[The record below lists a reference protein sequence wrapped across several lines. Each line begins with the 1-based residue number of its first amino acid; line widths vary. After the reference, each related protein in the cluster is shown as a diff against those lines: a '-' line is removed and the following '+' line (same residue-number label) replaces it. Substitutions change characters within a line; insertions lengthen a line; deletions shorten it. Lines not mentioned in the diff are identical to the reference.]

1 MAGSS
6 GEERSIAMHSTER
19 SVLKRRFILFQ
30 LLAFASFASMN
41 YYNVYLK
48 SVGFDSIRLGIWAS
62 ITSVIGMVTL
72 PLWGVLSDCFR
83 LTKAAWIL
91 SMAVYGVCYA
101 LLPVF
106 GKMPSPLPL
115 YAVLVLYSVVKQP
128 THSLQDAWS
137 MDVLTPHGIRYTEVR
152 GWGSFGFAVTS
163 ILFSFALSERVGMA
177 LDGVFFLTL
186 AMAAVLCVLV
196 LRFREPAGQED
207 LSVAKMTAQYTEDDT
222 SKKEQETGYPLL
234 LFRNYEFAAAFIMVI
249 ALAVYSSLT
258 ITFYAYILEH
268 AGLSPNAYGRYSGIG
283 AFVQMLCMAL
293 LNRFGKR
300 IPPAYI
306 LAAGGFLAA
315 GENLLYSAANGNAMM
330 LMACTLWGFEMAIN
344 VSVLPAYLHSLVPP
358 DRSATAQTLSGTA
371 VMLFSIV
378 GSLAGG
384 VLVDRIGISAFTR
397 GTAVFQAGMTCL
409 FLLTLALGRRVR
421 RP

>member
-48 SVGFDSIRLGIWAS
+48 SIGFDSIRLGVWAS

-72 PLWGVLSDCFR
+72 PLWGVLSDRFR
-83 LTKAAWIL
+83 MTKAAWVL

-106 GKMPSPLPL
+106 GKLPSPLPL
-115 YAVLVLYSVVKQP
+115 YAVLVIYSFVKQP

-137 MDVLTPHGIRYTEVR
+137 MDVLTPRGIRYTEVR

-163 ILFSFALSERVGMA
+163 ILFSFVLSERVGMA
-177 LDGVFFLTL
+177 LDGVFYLTL
-186 AMAAVLCVLV
+186 ALAAVLCVLV
-196 LRFREPAGQED
+196 LRFREPAQ
-207 LSVAKMTAQYTEDDT
+207 TAAQSPETK
-222 SKKEQETGYPLL
+222 KKEQETGNPLL

-306 LAAGGFLAA
+306 MAAGGFLAA
-315 GENLLYSAANGNAMM
+315 GENLLYSAANGDVMM

-358 DRSATAQTLSGTA
+358 DRTATAQTLSGTA

>member
-1 MAGSS
+1 MHGM
-6 GEERSIAMHSTER
+6 ERTY
-19 SVLKRRFILFQ
+19 LKRRFILFQ

-48 SVGFDSIRLGIWAS
+48 AIGFDSMRLGIWAS
-62 ITSVIGMVTL
+62 VTSVIGMVTL
-72 PLWGVLSDCFR
+72 PLWGILSDRFR
-83 LTKAAWIL
+83 MTKYAWVL

-106 GKMPSPLPL
+106 GKLRPFLPL
-115 YAVLVLYSVVKQP
+115 YAVLVVYSFVKQP

-137 MDVLTPHGIRYTEVR
+137 MDVITPHGIRYTEIR

-163 ILFSFALSERVGMA
+163 ILFSFVLSERVGMP
-177 LDGVFFLTL
+177 LDIVFGLTFVL
-186 AMAAVLCVLV
+186 AAVLCVLV
-196 LRFREPAGQED
+196 LLFREPAGGKDEPSEEQGPVRSAVKELPEKGQEKTD
-207 LSVAKMTAQYTEDDT
+207 
-222 SKKEQETGYPLL
+222 PLL
-234 LFRNYEFAAAFIMVI
+234 LFRNYDFAAAFIMVI

-268 AGLSPNAYGRYSGIG
+268 AGLSPNTYGKYSGIG

-293 LNRFGKR
+293 INRFGKK

-315 GENLLYSAANGNAMM
+315 GENLLYSAANGDLMM

-344 VSVLPAYLHSLVPP
+344 VSVLPAYLHSLVRP
-358 DRSATAQTLSGTA
+358 DQTATAQTLSGTA
-371 VMLFSIV
+371 VMLFSII

-384 VLVDRIGISAFTR
+384 FLVDRIGISAFTR

-409 FLLTLALGRRVR
+409 FLVSLSVGKRVR
-421 RP
+421 GK